1 MRTTAIMNLKGG
13 TGKTVTA
20 INTAAIMAR
29 DHAQRVLLI
38 DADSQANLTEFV
50 CPAMPDGVTPGGV
63 TDLLTGKHPF
73 PIPTAIPNVSIL
85 HADEKLMAL
94 DVTSAQTGKSN
105 PMALAEWL
113 GRREIESRYD
123 RVLIDCPPAFSAA
136 AMAALIAADEVVIP
150 LKLDAFGVRGLA
162 NLLEQIRNM
171 RQINLDLEIAGVL
184 PTMAYPSDEQHKALS
199 QLRQT
204 LAIPGIRVFHPI
216 RRSTKVDEMT
226 FAQEPLIKSS
236 PKSKATYD
244 YKVFVHKLMEGGE
257 Q

>member
-1 MRTTAIMNLKGG
+1 MNLKGG

-29 DHAQRVLLI
+29 EWAQRVLLA

-50 CPAMPDGVTPGGV
+50 TDGRLPDGISLAGM
-63 TDLLTGKHPF
+63 TDLLQHGVAF
-73 PIPTAIPNVSIL
+73 PVATNLKNVQLL
-85 HADEKLMAL
+85 HADETLMGL
-94 DVTSAQTGKSN
+94 DISTAQNGKSN

-113 GRREIESRYD
+113 GTKEVQERYD
-123 RVLIDCPPAFSAA
+123 RCVIDCPPAFSAA

-150 LKLDAFGVRGLA
+150 VKLDAFGIRGVS
-162 NLLEQIRNM
+162 NLVEQIRNM
-171 RQINLDLEIAGVL
+171 RSINPDLEIAGVL